1 MAAQDL
7 VPGVQAQETEDSEE
21 HRTAP
26 PAQAEMAGGAELQ
39 WPWYLESR
47 EKKEPKE
54 FQLRLPDAHSRHSP
68 GETVAQVEAS
78 GPEVASR
85 LVALYG
91 QRQAW
96 DLALLTQRRMDLSR
110 VSIQAHREAAS
121 IPIQVS
127 SLHASLGKPN
137 LEFSSAP
144 TSTMVLGHWVPEAPG
159 LLQDSQRKNLRHL
172 PGTSGH
178 TWKENPP
185 SFPFQDFPYSP
196 VCESPSQE
204 SPNAPTST
212 AVLGGWEFPPQSMLA
227 CRKQEPPRTAWPLAE
242 TSGKHSTGIR
252 ERYQKQ
258 WRETPCPTQSRQNE
272 DLHQKFVQ
280 LLLLHTSDPGSHES
294 LVRRCCPHGV
304 VEEEGHLIEIGDL
317 FGPGLGT
324 QRGPHTVVL
333 HGVTGIGKSTL
344 ARQVRGAWEE
354 GRLYRDRFQHVF
366 YFNCTELAQS
376 KPVSLAKL
384 MGEDCAAPAP
394 PIRSQQEKMLFILD
408 GLDEPELVLE
418 EQRPLCED
426 WSLRQPVPRVLHSL
440 LRKVLLPEASLLVT
454 ARTPAPQKFILSLE
468 HPHWV
473 EVLGFSESSRKE
485 YFYRYFTEESQAVQA
500 FSLVESNPALLT
512 LCLVPFVSWMVCT
525 CLKQQM
531 ERGEELSLTSQTTTA
546 LCLHYLSQ
554 ALPAQPLRTQ
564 LRCLCSL
571 AAEGVGQ
578 GETLFSLND
587 LRKHRLDGAC
597 ISTLL
602 KMGLLQKHPTSQ
614 RYSFIH
620 PFFQGFF
627 AAMSYALGDKEKSD
641 HLNSTRRIKKLLEK
655 CERHD
660 PFGTPTTPFLFGLL
674 SEQGVRKMEHIFRCK
689 LSQERKGDLLQKV
702 EAEVRRGHP
711 SLPPYSLQV
720 LRCLYEIQDED
731 FLTQAMAH
739 FQRTRM
745 YVQTDMELLVFTFC
759 VKFCHHVE
767 RLQLNESGPHRQAWR
782 PSSVVLLSRAPVTD
796 ACWKV
801 LFSVLQVTGSLKE
814 LDLSGNFL
822 SLSAVQSLCEAL
834 RHPRCHLQTLRLASC
849 GLTAEGCKDLASG
862 LSASQTLTELELS
875 CNVLED
881 AGAKHLCQGLR
892 QPSCVLQRLL
902 LVSCGLTSGFCQD
915 LASVLSAGS
924 RLTELDLQQNE
935 LGNLGVK
942 LLCEGLRRP
951 TCQLMLLWL
960 DQTQLNEEVTEM
972 LRALEKNAQLL
983 ILSRWKPSVTTPN
996 EGRDGGEMSENR
1008 CSLKRQRAES
1018 ESSSPQV
1025 VQVQPL
1031 FLPFPA
1037 SPGDPHVEPLET
1049 KDDFWGPMGPVAT
1062 EVVDKERSLYRVH
1075 LPMAGSYR
1083 WPNTGLHFVVRGP
1096 VTIEIEFCAWGQFL
1110 DRTVPQ
1116 HSWMVVGPLFDIKA
1130 EPGAVAA
1137 VYLPHFVVLQ
1147 GAHVDISLFQV
1158 AHFKEE
1164 GMLLEKPARVEP
1176 CYAVLENPSFSPVGV
1191 LLRMIHAALP
1201 FIPVTST
1208 VLLYYHF
1215 QPEEVTFHLYL
1226 IPNDCTIRKA
1236 IDDEEKK
1243 FQFVRIHKPPPLT
1256 PLYVGSRYTVSG
1268 SKKLEIIPK
1277 ELELCYRSPGESQL
1291 FSEFYIDH
1299 FGTGIKLQ
1307 MRDKKD
1313 GTVVWEALVKRG
1325 DLRLTA
1331 TPVPPA
1337 LKVSPSHGLAP
1348 ASLHF
1353 VDRYREQLVARVT
1366 SVDPVLDKLHGLVL
1380 SEEQYEKVR
1389 AEATTPSQM
1398 RKLFSFSKSWDWA
1411 CKDKFYQAL
1420 KETHP
1425 HLIVELWEKWGHGG
1439 ELGTASKLGS

>member
-178 TWKENPP
+178 TWK
-185 SFPFQDFPYSP
+185 
-196 VCESPSQE
+196 
-204 SPNAPTST
+204 
-212 AVLGGWEFPPQSMLA
+212 
-227 CRKQEPPRTAWPLAE
+227 
-242 TSGKHSTGIR
+242 GIR

-512 LCLVPFVSWMVCT
+512 LCLMPFVSWMVCT

-620 PFFQGFF
+620 LFFQGFF

-641 HLNSTRRIKKLLEK
+641 HLNSTRHIKKLLEK

-731 FLTQAMAH
+731 FLMQAMAH

-834 RHPRCHLQTLRLASC
+834 RHPRCHLQTLR
-849 GLTAEGCKDLASG
+849 
-862 LSASQTLTELELS
+862 
-875 CNVLED
+875 
-881 AGAKHLCQGLR
+881 
-892 QPSCVLQRLL
+892 
-902 LVSCGLTSGFCQD
+902 
-915 LASVLSAGS
+915 
-924 RLTELDLQQNE
+924 
-935 LGNLGVK
+935 
-942 LLCEGLRRP
+942 
-951 TCQLMLLWL
+951 
-960 DQTQLNEEVTEM
+960 
-972 LRALEKNAQLL
+972 
-983 ILSRWKPSVTTPN
+983 
-996 EGRDGGEMSENR
+996 
-1008 CSLKRQRAES
+1008 
-1018 ESSSPQV
+1018 
-1025 VQVQPL
+1025 
-1031 FLPFPA
+1031 
-1037 SPGDPHVEPLET
+1037 
-1049 KDDFWGPMGPVAT
+1049 
-1062 EVVDKERSLYRVH
+1062 
-1075 LPMAGSYR
+1075 
-1083 WPNTGLHFVVRGP
+1083 
-1096 VTIEIEFCAWGQFL
+1096 
-1110 DRTVPQ
+1110 
-1116 HSWMVVGPLFDIKA
+1116 
-1130 EPGAVAA
+1130 
-1137 VYLPHFVVLQ
+1137 
-1147 GAHVDISLFQV
+1147 
-1158 AHFKEE
+1158 
-1164 GMLLEKPARVEP
+1164 
-1176 CYAVLENPSFSPVGV
+1176 
-1191 LLRMIHAALP
+1191 
-1201 FIPVTST
+1201 
-1208 VLLYYHF
+1208 
-1215 QPEEVTFHLYL
+1215 
-1226 IPNDCTIRKA
+1226 
-1236 IDDEEKK
+1236 
-1243 FQFVRIHKPPPLT
+1243 
-1256 PLYVGSRYTVSG
+1256 
-1268 SKKLEIIPK
+1268 
-1277 ELELCYRSPGESQL
+1277 
-1291 FSEFYIDH
+1291 
-1299 FGTGIKLQ
+1299 
-1307 MRDKKD
+1307 
-1313 GTVVWEALVKRG
+1313 
-1325 DLRLTA
+1325 
-1331 TPVPPA
+1331 
-1337 LKVSPSHGLAP
+1337 
-1348 ASLHF
+1348 
-1353 VDRYREQLVARVT
+1353 
-1366 SVDPVLDKLHGLVL
+1366 
-1380 SEEQYEKVR
+1380 
-1389 AEATTPSQM
+1389 
-1398 RKLFSFSKSWDWA
+1398 
-1411 CKDKFYQAL
+1411 
-1420 KETHP
+1420 
-1425 HLIVELWEKWGHGG
+1425 
-1439 ELGTASKLGS
+1439 